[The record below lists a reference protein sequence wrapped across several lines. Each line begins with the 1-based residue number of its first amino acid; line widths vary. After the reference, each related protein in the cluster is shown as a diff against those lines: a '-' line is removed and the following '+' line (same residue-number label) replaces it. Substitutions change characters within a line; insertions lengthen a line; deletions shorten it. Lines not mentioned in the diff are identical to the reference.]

1 MTGSQF
7 LLRPATPTE
16 IDYIHDLNSA
26 EWAGDLD
33 VEAYHLREKVLSST
47 AACRNGGL
55 SSWVLV
61 NPSEDPNKV
70 LSSCE
75 TIKKEAFISKPQVNG
90 DLYSEVVEVVAQAI
104 GAVFT
109 PIEHRGKK
117 YAGQMLRL
125 LAETLARQDN
135 KTFSVLFSDIGKVK
149 RTSVMAIGLG

>member
-7 LLRPATPTE
+7 LLRHATPAE
-16 IDYIHDLNSA
+16 IDYIHDLNSVA
-26 EWAGDLD
+26 WGGDLD
-33 VEAYHLREKVLSST
+33 VETYHLREKMLAST
-47 AACRNGGL
+47 TACKNGGL
-55 SSWVLV
+55 SCWVLV
-61 NPSEDPNKV
+61 NPSENPNKV

-75 TIKKEAFISKPQVNG
+75 TIKKEAFISKPPVNG
-90 DLYSEVVEVVAQAI
+90 NLNSEVVEVVAQAI

-125 LAETLARQDN
+125 LADTLVRQDN

-149 RTSVMAIGLG
+149 STSASNIEPG